1 MADILNA
8 RDLVCTEEQFIQLVK
23 LIQTLDLA
31 QAVE

>member
-8 RDLVCTEEQFIQLVK
+8 GDLVRTEEQFLQFVK

-31 QAVE
+31 QTVE